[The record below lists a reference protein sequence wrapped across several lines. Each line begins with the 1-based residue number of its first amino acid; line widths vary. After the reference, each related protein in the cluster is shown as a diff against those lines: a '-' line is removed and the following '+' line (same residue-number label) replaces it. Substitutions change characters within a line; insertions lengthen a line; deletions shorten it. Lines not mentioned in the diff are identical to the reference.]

1 MFSLLRSSA
10 FVQCCVSL
18 DKSLLLSGS
27 EFLPLFGARV
37 RQAYLR
43 TFLALGG
50 SVGEA
55 TCQDVFLTHVSK
67 QAWPGKLLGLRLC
80 HGKQGTQEP
89 ACQCLP
95 SPSRMDALSSLGG
108 QGSVA

>member
-1 MFSLLRSSA
+1 M
-10 FVQCCVSL
+10 
-18 DKSLLLSGS
+18 
-27 EFLPLFGARV
+27 
-37 RQAYLR
+37 
-43 TFLALGG
+43 
-50 SVGEA
+50 GEA

-67 QAWPGKLLGLRLC
+67 QAWPGKLLGLQLC

-108 QGSVA
+108 QGVWHEDRSKPTRCLFFR